1 MRILHIVTAFPRSP
15 TDIISPWLVE
25 LLKRLQAAGH
35 DVEVLAP
42 AYRGGGNR
50 ELSGIPVHR
59 FRYFPAPWE
68 DLTHDQATPDRL
80 RRSLRFRVVMP
91 PFYLLGGVWAAW
103 RLCRRRSYDI
113 IHVHWPLPHALF
125 GWAAKRACGAPMVT
139 QWYGVELRWVK
150 SSLRWLK
157 RFLIWALRASDQ
169 VVAISS
175 ATAREIA
182 ALAPVPVRVIP
193 YAVGF
198 SDAAAVPSTAPS
210 SPPRRQPNDR
220 FVILFVGSLVE
231 RKGVRYLIDALQM
244 LPPHLPTRLAIIGD
258 GPERPRLAE
267 QVRRQGL
274 EHRVTL
280 PGRVSEQE
288 LRRAYAAAHV
298 LVLPAIVDTRGD
310 TEGLGVVLLEA
321 MTYGVPVIGSN
332 LGGITD
338 IIIDGETGLLV
349 PPEDPRALAAALE
362 RLAAEPDLAVRLSQ
376 GGSCHV
382 LDHFSWPAVT
392 AQWLDCYASAHGAAD
407 TVASVRPDKSSSISG
422 FDPGTGA

>member
-50 ELSGIPVHR
+50 ELNGIPVHR
-59 FRYFPAPWE
+59 FRYFPAAWE

-125 GWAAKRACGAPMVT
+125 GWAAKRACGAPMIT

-157 RFLIWALRASDQ
+157 RFLVWALRASDQ

-198 SDAAAVPSTAPS
+198 SDGGALPSTA
-210 SPPRRQPNDR
+210 PPRRQPDDP

-231 RKGVRYLIDALQM
+231 RKGVRYLIDALQV
-244 LPPHLPTRLAIIGD
+244 LPPHLPAQLAIIGD
-258 GPERPRLAE
+258 GPERPGLAE

-274 EHRVTL
+274 ERRVTL

-349 PPEDPRALAAALE
+349 APN
-362 RLAAEPDLAVRLSQ
+362 EPDLLARALVSLIGDSGLRDLM
-376 GGSCHV
+376 GK
-382 LDHFSWPAVT
+382 A
-392 AQWLDCYASAHGAAD
+392 GAARFNEAFLASRM
-407 TVASVRPDKSSSISG
+407 TRELQEVYQEVASPSPLEDT
-422 FDPGTGA
+422 GTSQLEKGMEQ